1 MVCRDGVVE
10 EVVGVGRHHA
20 EVALGVGE
28 CALDGDE
35 FEVEEAARGAV
46 YATLPGGAQMWI
58 FVGVS
63 QGGDGGKRDGV
74 AGLFERVDEWVEGV
88 GEIDVLF
95 ESASEFADGG
105 VDLSGLCECL
115 CAREVCPV
123 GVLCLVYDF

>member
-1 MVCRDGVVE
+1 MCRDGVVE

-46 YATLPGGAQMWI
+46 YATLPGGAQMWV

-88 GEIDVLF
+88 GEIDVLCASACARARYAQSVF
-95 ESASEFADGG
+95 CASCMISERKASASRCCAFAT
-105 VDLSGLCECL
+105 
-115 CAREVCPV
+115 
-123 GVLCLVYDF
+123 